1 MALVQKV
8 DFSTGPVWKRIISQ
22 AIPLT
27 IAQLVQL
34 LEQIN
39 SGAQT
44 IAREYPDLKELSE
57 ALQESSRLTIDRV
70 STVQS

>member
-1 MALVQKV
+1 VEIDNLIDKNVRDVLYVA
-8 DFSTGPVWKRIISQ
+8 DP
-22 AIPLT
+22 
-27 IAQLVQL
+27 AQLVQL